1 MHQLAIGSTTPLVS
15 LVDGNAVTTSTELA
29 RVFGKPHHRVLEAIR
44 ALLPNLPPEHAP
56 NFREMLQAIE
66 IGNGATRQDPAYHL
80 TRDGFTLLAMGF
92 TGKKA
97 LQFKLAY
104 IAAFNAMEAKLH
116 GTAIDHSAARAQALS
131 VGMRAEQEMCKAI
144 MSGNSGQRVMCWLNH
159 KGEADA
165 KAIPD
170 DASVLSFSELAKGL
184 GDGDIGIGATNAEL
198 LAIAHAC
205 IGRLQHREAARA
217 RNASIQARKA
227 A

>member
-15 LVDGNAVTTSTELA
+15 LVDGAAVTTSTEVA
-29 RVFGKPHHRVLEAIR
+29 RVFGKDHRHVLDAIR
-44 ALLPNLPPEHAP
+44 NLLPQLPPERLPDFRQASNEVAQP
-56 NFREMLQAIE
+56 NGGTASY
-66 IGNGATRQDPAYHL
+66 AAYHL

-170 DASVLSFSELAKGL
+170 DASVLSFSAFAAGLAC
-184 GDGDIGIGATNAEL
+184 GDVGMQATDAEL
-198 LAIAHAC
+198 LAIATAC
-205 IGRLQHREAARA
+205 TQRVSRRLAAA
-217 RNASIQARKA
+217 QMRKA